1 MLVLF
6 VRKGSIETA
15 VRILRIAVVAVNK
28 KLLRPKKRRRRR
40 HIYTVYNAD
49 MFLLF
54 HLETAALSKN
64 ILIDDGC
71 GQITCVHVRTVFVGN
86 ADIFP
91 FGPNE
96 EKHVFQ

>member
-6 VRKGSIETA
+6 VRKSSIETA
-15 VRILRIAVVAVNK
+15 VRILRIAVDAANE
-28 KLLRPKKRRRRR
+28 KLLRKKRRRRR

-86 ADIFP
+86 ADVFP
-91 FGPNE
+91 FGSNE
-96 EKHVFQ
+96 EKHVLQ

>member
-15 VRILRIAVVAVNK
+15 VRILRIAVDAANK
-28 KLLRPKKRRRRR
+28 KFLRKKRRRRWYM
-40 HIYTVYNAD
+40 YTVYNAD